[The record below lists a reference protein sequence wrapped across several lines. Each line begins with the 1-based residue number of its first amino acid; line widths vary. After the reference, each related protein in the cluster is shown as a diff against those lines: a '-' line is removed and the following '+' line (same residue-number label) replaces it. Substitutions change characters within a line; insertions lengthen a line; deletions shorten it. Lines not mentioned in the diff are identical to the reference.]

1 MAISQAVLA
10 TVFGILGNIIS
21 FFVCLAPIPTFVRI
35 YKRKSSEGYQSIP
48 YVISLFSAMLWM
60 YYAMI
65 KKDAMMLITIN
76 SFAFVIQIVY
86 ISLYFFYAPKKEK
99 TLTVKFVL
107 FVDVFGFGAIFVL
120 TYFLIHANKR
130 VHVLGYICM
139 VFALSVFLAP
149 LGIIRKVIKTKSAEF
164 MPFGLSFFLT
174 LSAVMWF
181 FYGLLLK
188 DMNIALPNVL
198 GFIFGVLQMIL
209 FLIYKKPGT
218 KVLEPPGIK
227 LQDISEHVV
236 DVVRLSTMVC
246 NSQMRTLV
254 PQDSADMEATI
265 DIDEKIKGDIEKIKD
280 DNEAFLISKN

>member
-1 MAISQAVLA
+1 MAVSLAVLA
-10 TVFGILGNIIS
+10 TVFGILGNVIS
-21 FFVCLAPIPTFVRI
+21 FFVCLSPIPTFVRI

-48 YVISLFSAMLWM
+48 YVIGLFSAMLWI

-65 KKDAMMLITIN
+65 KGDAMILITIN
-76 SFAFVIQIVY
+76 TFSFFVQIFY
-86 ISLYFFYAPKKEK
+86 ISVYLFYAPKKEK
-99 TLTVKFVL
+99 TLAVKFVL
-107 FVDVFGFGAIFVL
+107 FVNVFAFGLIFIL
-120 TYFLIHANKR
+120 TYFLTHGHKR
-130 VHVLGYICM
+130 VQVLGYICM
-139 VFALSVFLAP
+139 VFALSVFVAP

-188 DMNIALPNVL
+188 DMNVALPNVL
-198 GFIFGVLQMIL
+198 GFVFGVLQMIL
-209 FLIYKKPGT
+209 YMIYKKPGT

-246 NSQMRTLV
+246 SSQMRTLV

-265 DIDEKIKGDIEKIKD
+265 DIDEKIKGDIQKIKD
-280 DNEAFLISKN
+280 NEEAFLVSKN

>member
-21 FFVCLAPIPTFVRI
+21 FFVCLAPIPTFIRI
-35 YKRKSSEGYQSIP
+35 YKRKSSEGYQSVP
-48 YVISLFSAMLWM
+48 YVISLFSAMLWL

-76 SFAFVIQIVY
+76 SFAFVVQIVY

-99 TLTVKFVL
+99 ILTVKFVL
-107 FVDVFGFGAIFVL
+107 FVDVFAFGLIFLL
-120 TYFLIHANKR
+120 TYFLTHGNKR
-130 VHVLGYICM
+130 VQVLGYICM
-139 VFALSVFLAP
+139 VFALSVFVAP

-174 LSAVMWF
+174 LSAIMWF

-188 DMNIALPNVL
+188 DKNIALPNVL

-209 FLIYKKPGT
+209 FVIYKKPGT
-218 KVLEPPGIK
+218 KVLEPSVIK

-236 DVVRLSTMVC
+236 DVVRLSSMVC

-254 PQDSADMEATI
+254 PQDSADMEDTI
-265 DIDEKIKGDIEKIKD
+265 DRDEKIKGDIEKIKD
-280 DNEAFLISKN
+280 NKEAFLISKN

>member
-21 FFVCLAPIPTFVRI
+21 FFVCLAPIPTFIRI
-35 YKRKSSEGYQSIP
+35 YKRKSSEGYQSVP
-48 YVISLFSAMLWM
+48 YVISLFSAMLWL

-76 SFAFVIQIVY
+76 SFAFVVQIVY

-99 TLTVKFVL
+99 ILTVKCVL
-107 FVDVFGFGAIFVL
+107 FVDVFAFGLIFLL
-120 TYFLIHANKR
+120 TYFLTHGNKR
-130 VHVLGYICM
+130 VQVLGYICM
-139 VFALSVFLAP
+139 VFSLSVFVAP

-174 LSAVMWF
+174 LSAIMWF

-188 DMNIALPNVL
+188 DKNIALPNVL

-209 FLIYKKPGT
+209 FVIYKKPGT
-218 KVLEPPGIK
+218 KVLEPSVIK

-236 DVVRLSTMVC
+236 DVVRLSSMVC

-254 PQDSADMEATI
+254 PQDSADMEDTI
-265 DIDEKIKGDIEKIKD
+265 DLDEKIKGDIEKINNK
-280 DNEAFLISKN
+280 EAFLISKN

>member
-21 FFVCLAPIPTFVRI
+21 FFVCLAPIPTFIRI
-35 YKRKSSEGYQSIP
+35 YKRKSSEGYQSVP
-48 YVISLFSAMLWM
+48 YVISLFSAMLWL

-76 SFAFVIQIVY
+76 SFAFVVQIVY

-99 TLTVKFVL
+99 ILTVKFVL
-107 FVDVFGFGAIFVL
+107 FVDVFAFGLIFLL
-120 TYFLIHANKR
+120 TYFLTHGNKR
-130 VHVLGYICM
+130 GQVLGYICM
-139 VFALSVFLAP
+139 VFALSVFVAP

-174 LSAVMWF
+174 LSAIMWF

-188 DMNIALPNVL
+188 DMNIALPNIL

-209 FLIYKKPGT
+209 FVIYKKPGT
-218 KVLEPPGIK
+218 KVLEPSVIK

-236 DVVRLSTMVC
+236 DVVRLSSMVC

-254 PQDSADMEATI
+254 PQDSADMADTI
-265 DIDEKIKGDIEKIKD
+265 DLDEKIKGDIEKINNK
-280 DNEAFLISKN
+280 EAFLISKN

>member
-1 MAISQAVLA
+1 MAISPHVLA
-10 TVFGILGNIIS
+10 NVFGILADIIS

-48 YVISLFSAMLWM
+48 YVIGLFSAMLWI
-60 YYAMI
+60 YYALI
-65 KKDAMMLITIN
+65 KKNAMILITIN
-76 SFAFVIQIVY
+76 AISFVMQIFY
-86 ISLYFFYAPKKEK
+86 ISFYLFYAPKKEK
-99 TLTVKFVL
+99 RLTVKFFL
-107 FVDVFGFGAIFVL
+107 LVDVFAFGLIYVL
-120 TYFLIHANKR
+120 TYFLFHGNKR
-130 VHVLGYICM
+130 LQVLGYICM
-139 VFALSVFLAP
+139 VFALSVFVAP

-181 FYGLLLK
+181 FYGLLTK
-188 DMNIALPNVL
+188 DLNVALPNVL

-209 FLIYKKPGT
+209 YLIYKKPGT

-227 LQDISEHVV
+227 LQDITEHVV

-246 NSQMRTLV
+246 SSQMRTLV

-265 DIDEKIKGDIEKIKD
+265 ALDEKIKGDIEKIK
-280 DNEAFLISKN
+280 EEKEVFLINKN